1 MVTCLGVGAF
11 LPAAHH
17 RHVRMRTSMSATAS
31 GSILRRVDK
40 WACVSGCGA
49 CCKLG
54 PLSSRPDLPSY
65 LTPDELT
72 QYTAMIGPD
81 DWCVNFDKENRLCK
95 IYETRPGFCVVDT
108 AKMKDMFDVEE
119 EEIND
124 FAAFC
129 CREHIGDNYGEN
141 SIELE
146 RFEAVIDSLWDEED
160 EEDEEDE
167 VGGVGF
173 EVGEELG
180 RGSDGGKR

>member
-1 MVTCLGVGAF
+1 MLLFVLMITCLGVGAF
-11 LPAAHH
+11 RPTAH
-17 RHVRMRTSMSATAS
+17 RHDLRMRTSMSTAA

-160 EEDEEDE
+160 EEEGL
-167 VGGVGF
+167 VL
-173 EVGEELG
+173 GEELG
-180 RGSDGGKR
+180 GGSGGSER